1 MIRFKSESFPL
12 AWPSDVAESEL
23 RILIVDD
30 DPTRMSGFHRALG
43 DHPVF
48 FALDADA
55 ALAMIELQGPFAVVV
70 TAHEL
75 SDSTGGDLLSQI
87 GVFSPETSLVLLA
100 EGLEVM
106 DAIRA
111 VNELGVSCLLTAD
124 ADDDDLRRAIDG
136 AVSRYQAKVVTRR
149 IGEEHLTSV
158 VEDLWT
164 QIHEDDV
171 WIAERVLDLVDGWLG
186 LVKSPL
192 DWEIVAMA
200 FLAPLTQ
207 MRSGGSVIDLRPE
220 DLTTVTEASRN
231 GLTVRT
237 LVGSSPRLDR
247 VAASID
253 QVRRH
258 GLDRIERGEICSYP
272 TQLVSAL
279 TEIAIEEFGSSM
291 REPEDT
297 TRFSIPLERI
307 TMEPDVLGLLQEL
320 YYSGLLD
327 SSEDQ
332 VRCWRIRSSLPAGS
346 RLTEVGAANVVR
358 FAL

>member
-12 AWPSDVAESEL
+12 SWPSDAAERAL

-30 DPTRMSGFHRALG
+30 DPARMDQFHRALA
-43 DHPVF
+43 DHPIT
-48 FALDADA
+48 FAFDAQS
-55 ALAMIELQGPFAVVV
+55 ALSKVELEGPFAAVV

-75 SDSTGGDLLSQI
+75 GDSSGEDLLRRL
-87 GVFSPETSLVLLA
+87 GALTPETTLILTA
-100 EGLEVM
+100 EGLEIV

-111 VNELGVSCLLTAD
+111 VNDLGVSCLLTSD
-124 ADDDDLRRAIDG
+124 ADDDDLRRAIAG
-136 AVSRYQAKVVTRR
+136 AVTRYQATVVTRR
-149 IGEEHLTSV
+149 MGEEHLTAV

-171 WIAERVLDLVDGWLG
+171 WIAERVLDLIDGWLR
-186 LVKSPL
+186 LVNSPV
-192 DWEIVAMA
+192 DWEIVATA
-200 FLAPLTQ
+200 FLSPLTR
-207 MRSGGSVIDLRPE
+207 MKADGSVIDLRAG
-220 DLTTVTEASRN
+220 DLTTVTEASRD

-247 VAASID
+247 VTTAID

-258 GLDRIERGEICSYP
+258 GLERLDRGEICTYP
-272 TQLVSAL
+272 TQLVSAM
-279 TEIAIEEFGSSM
+279 TEIAIEEFGASL
-291 REPEDT
+291 RDPEDA
-297 TRFSIPLERI
+297 TRFDIPLERI

-327 SSEDQ
+327 SPEDQ

-346 RLTEVGAANVVR
+346 RLVEVGAANVVR
-358 FAL
+358 SAH